1 MKLRALAA
9 LNNDELGDF
18 IGKVDLEQTRVF
30 KGARDMDELLMIESG
45 GYTPYNNFDLWGEET
60 ENYYPDFDESCV
72 GMIFINDSM
81 TEELRRNCILE
92 FNFGDIEK
100 NLIYDTS
107 GQGNTGILIGD
118 YSITKNTRASEVIRD
133 SSLELP
139 ETDNQDRAI

>member
-1 MKLRALAA
+1 
-9 LNNDELGDF
+9 
-18 IGKVDLEQTRVF
+18 
-30 KGARDMDELLMIESG
+30 
-45 GYTPYNNFDLWGEET
+45 
-60 ENYYPDFDESCV
+60 
-72 GMIFINDSM
+72 M